1 MKKKI
6 LLSKKRCLS
15 LINLT
20 NISFEFTANSY
31 SKNTLDIHIYK
42 GSTLNMFILNFP
54 FSILVEMMLQAWPT
68 GALKY
73 SSSVVRLF
81 SINMIETDLDL
92 DSDCLY

>member
-1 MKKKI
+1 
-6 LLSKKRCLS
+6 
-15 LINLT
+15 
-20 NISFEFTANSY
+20 
-31 SKNTLDIHIYK
+31 
-42 GSTLNMFILNFP
+42 MFILNFP